1 MNTCFLLGFIT
12 KAPELNKT
20 TNGKSVAKFTSA
32 VKRNYGDETDFF
44 NIVVWGAQAENCVK
58 YLDKGRKVA
67 IVGEMQNR
75 SYNDKDGVKRTITE
89 IQVQEIEF
97 LSYKNS
103 EKSENASKPTL
114 TEVAEDNLPF

>member
-1 MNTCFLLGFIT
+1 MQKFICVGNLT
-12 KAPELNKT
+12 KTPELRET
-20 TNGKSVAKFTSA
+20 PNGKKITPLTVAIN
-32 VKRNYGDETDFF
+32 RYGEGVDYF
-44 NIVVWGAQAENCVK
+44 NAIVWGAQAENCVK
-58 YLDKGRKVA
+58 YLDKGCKVA

-75 SYNDKDGVKRTITE
+75 SYNDKDGVKRIITE
-89 IQVQEIEF
+89 IQVREIEF